1 VSVVEKELLVMTSI
15 ADYPD
20 EPKYSIKVVST
31 QTGIRAVTLR
41 AWERRHE
48 ILTPF
53 RSDNRY
59 RLYSDRD
66 VAILRWVK
74 NRVDSGISISH
85 AVDELKKMA
94 KNGIWPDAMPNVP
107 EPARSFR
114 LLPAE
119 QYSRQ
124 LYQTLIHHD
133 ELGASTLMREMQTAY
148 DIRIIFEEIL
158 RPCLVNIGEAWYR
171 GEIRITTEH
180 FASAFIRGRLLT
192 LLQAYSFRRNAPY
205 ILIGCSPTEQHEIG
219 SLMIAVL
226 LRSNGL
232 RVEYLGPDIPVDDLV
247 DYAGFE
253 HPQMVVLSSSLE
265 SSAVETHLVQGKLNK
280 IQPPPIFGFGG
291 QAFINKPALQKQIP
305 GLYLGNT
312 IDEAVNTI
320 CKKIGHCA
328 SPNGQTARNR
338 S

>member
-1 VSVVEKELLVMTSI
+1 LFAVEKEFVTMTSI

-20 EPKYSIKVVST
+20 EPKYSIKVVSA
-31 QTGIRAVTLR
+31 QTGIRAVTIR

-53 RSDNRY
+53 RADNHY
-59 RLYSDRD
+59 RLYSERD

-74 NRVDSGISISH
+74 NRVDNGISISH

-94 KNGIWPDAMPNVP
+94 RSGIWPDALPNAP
-107 EPARSFR
+107 EPTHSVR

-119 QYSRQ
+119 QYARQ
-124 LYQTLIHHD
+124 LYQALIHHD
-133 ELGASTLMREMQTAY
+133 EVGASTLLREVQNSY
-148 DIRIIFEEIL
+148 DIGIIFEEIL
-158 RPCLVNIGEAWYR
+158 RPCLVSIGEAWYR
-171 GEIRITTEH
+171 DEIKITTEH

-192 LLQAYSFRRNAPY
+192 LLQAYSIRRNAPY
-205 ILIGCSPTEQHEIG
+205 ILIGCAPSEQHEIG

-226 LRSNGL
+226 LRSQGL

-253 HPQMVVLSSSLE
+253 HPQMIILSSSLE
-265 SSAVETHLVQGKLNK
+265 SSALEIQRVQEKLNK

-291 QAFINKPALQKQIP
+291 RAFVNKPVLQKQIP

-312 IDEAVNTI
+312 INEVVNTV

-328 SPNGQTARNR
+328 GQNVPAARNR